1 MISILFK
8 FGRRDNLKVIF
19 IPFQPMAKK
28 KCPITISQKQNR
40 QTSDVNLHEVM
51 GMCIYHR

>member
-8 FGRRDNLKVIF
+8 FGQRDNLKVIF
-19 IPFQPMAKK
+19 ISFQPMAKK
-28 KCPITISQKQNR
+28 KMSDKHLAKQNR